1 MSLKRARSN
10 SYGSYNQVSQSQG
23 YGTMF
28 RANPKSTS
36 KLSKKKPLKKISK
49 TDIDRAI
56 SRRLEN
62 KVTCDFAANQT
73 IIPAAVG
80 APPTARYLLP
90 ILGQGLGQGNRIG
103 NKVHIRSG
111 KLCMFINCNRTSAN
125 MINSPLMVSVWV
137 LSNKLVNSN
146 SAPAFTS
153 FFQTGSGTAGFQEN
167 MLDMLL
173 PVNKDAF
180 TVYFD
185 QTYKIGLGSVYSTV
199 TDTTNA
205 LDNSSYNQRIDIEW
219 GSHFKQAL
227 DYNDSDNVPTNRN
240 LFVVFQAIRADGAT
254 MVSDNDSGAEYHLTN
269 TIYYEDG

>member
-1 MSLKRARSN
+1 MKRARSN
-10 SYGSYNQVSQSQG
+10 SYGSYAIVSRSN
-23 YGTMF
+23 TMD
-28 RANPKSTS
+28 RANSKGTS
-36 KLSKKKPLKKISK
+36 KLYKKKPLKKLTK
-49 TDIDRAI
+49 TDINRAI

-80 APPTARYLLP
+80 APPTTRYLLP

-103 NKVHIRSG
+103 NQIHIRSG
-111 KLCMFINCNRTSAN
+111 KLCMFVNCNRNSAN
-125 MINSPLMVSVWV
+125 MINSPLMVRVWV
-137 LSNKLVNSN
+137 LSSKLTNAN
-146 SAPAFTS
+146 AAPAFTS
-153 FFQTGSGTAGFQEN
+153 FFQTGSGTAGFQES

-185 QTYKIGLGSVYSTV
+185 RTYKIGLGSVYSTV
-199 TDTTNA
+199 TDTTNS
-205 LDNSSYNQRIDIEW
+205 LDSSSFNQRIDVEW

-240 LFVVFQAIRADGAT
+240 LFVVFQAIRADGQAT
-254 MVSDNDSGAEYHLTN
+254 VSDNDSGAEYHLTN
-269 TIYYEDG
+269 TVYYEDG